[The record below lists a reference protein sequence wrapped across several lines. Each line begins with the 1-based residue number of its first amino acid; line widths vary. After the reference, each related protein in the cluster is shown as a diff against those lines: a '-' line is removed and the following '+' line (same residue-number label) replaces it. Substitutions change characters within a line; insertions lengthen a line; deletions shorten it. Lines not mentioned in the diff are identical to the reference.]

1 MALRHYAYSF
11 DVDGFVKS
19 ASPLV
24 ESVDKGDLRPLF
36 EMTAKTIR
44 NGFQGSWLLEEAGS
58 RLPGEDELVRFN
70 SVGLPRSQP
79 VEDYLKNV
87 VAPPFDEIGYWLLII
102 LSRHLQE
109 FSGIGADYSVLEAAL
124 GNVGWSEIDREHLI
138 LGLPSCRLI
147 RSDCTRLA
155 QRNDS
160 DPYWHWLVPS
170 HAQSSGWLPY
180 LEARKVLDLLAQT
193 QPAIRN
199 YDVCL
204 FPNPWGLTG
213 DDLSDSRADWN
224 SHLQIAFDRAV
235 TMLETAVNAENGVFM
250 VMAY

>member
-19 ASPLV
+19 VCPLV

-36 EMTAKTIR
+36 EMTAITIR
-44 NGFQGSWLLEEAGS
+44 NGFLVPWVLEEAGS
-58 RLPGEDELVRFN
+58 RLPSEDELVMSN
-70 SVGLPRSQP
+70 SVGLPRLQP
-79 VEDYLKNV
+79 LEDYLKNV
-87 VAPPFDEIGYWLLII
+87 VAPPPDEIGHWLLII
-102 LSRHLQE
+102 LSRHLKV
-109 FSGIGADYSVLEAAL
+109 SCGIGADYSVLEMAL
-124 GNVGWSEIDREHLI
+124 GNVGWSEIDREYLI
-138 LGLPSCRLI
+138 LGLPGCRLI

-170 HAQSSGWLPY
+170 HAQSSGWLPH
-180 LEARKVLDLLAQT
+180 LETRRLLDLLAQT

-213 DDLSDSRADWN
+213 DELCDSRADWN